1 MSAFLVGAKA
11 IAEELKRLGLIPEN
25 DPNAEDKVYYFARAN
40 KLTIG
45 RFGNSLITTPD
56 KLRRDVEKLVS

>member
-1 MSAFLVGAKA
+1 MSTFLVGAKA
-11 IAEELKRLGLIPEN
+11 IKEECERLGLIPKD
-25 DPNAEDKVYYFARAN
+25 DPNGEDRVYYLARSK

>member
-1 MSAFLVGAKA
+1 MATFLVGGRA
-11 IAEELKRLGLIPEN
+11 IEKECKRLGLISED
-25 DPNAEDKVYYFARAN
+25 DPNGLDKVYYWARTN

-56 KLRRDVEKLVS
+56 KLQRDVEKLVS